1 MSHKIIGHLGLLAG
15 SVDHS
20 KRSIAARAACS
31 PSQLYT
37 YPVSNTTVD
46 ATQPLTFKWNT
57 GCDYGSKIDLYLYQ
71 PASTKGLIQ
80 GWSGVDYTKGEYQV
94 NLKPSWWNGTETAEL
109 YVQMVTSGE
118 PTWSASTGPGPM
130 FKLEYDASLLYSTTT
145 VGGQVETSAK
155 YPAVTNGG
163 DAIMQTV
170 SSTNS
175 NRGISKGAIAA
186 AVIVPILVLAVLAGV
201 AVRFWRLREAEK
213 RRRWSAAVSTHSG
226 LEWEKGARPG
236 EKPAS
241 ILGRPSTHFSARP
254 HSMATSSVYA
264 VENNMAGTGAGQNFP
279 RPSFGQMRSHSS
291 ESVNNRSSVVMPDG
305 NVRQSRISF
314 AENARPD
321 RRSRM
326 SLGDNLRPNI
336 GRLPGGSRSASDL
349 HSTPRKGFNDSAIA
363 DDDDEEGIH
372 VSPTQMQ
379 GPNAFADADMRR
391 AAGNKTG
398 RRSFMS
404 LGGGDKRR
412 MSTVSAAS
420 ADDFKS
426 AASARGSVDELRD
439 MEAVMLMRR
448 SMISQ
453 YSNKAAA
460 PEDQVEALEHD
471 AHDAMPSPPPAA
483 ANPNPIVAYGPDQ
496 MLAVYA
502 ARGKVSATPMP
513 SLPAPGDMRSYVH
526 LNTGTVSSAA
536 VQGLPAPGPRHGA
549 GSGSGSSAS
558 GTLGVPTTRS
568 NARMSGSSEV
578 STYSEDADVG
588 EAK

>member
-31 PSQLYT
+31 SSQLYT
-37 YPVSNTTVD
+37 YPESNTTVD

-57 GCDYGSKIDLYLYQ
+57 GCDFSSKVDLYLYQ
-71 PASTKGLIQ
+71 PASAKGVIQ
-80 GWSGVDYTKGEYQV
+80 GWSGVDYSKGEYQV
-94 NLKPSWWNGTETAEL
+94 NLKPSWWNGTETANL
-109 YVQMVTSGE
+109 YVQILDSGNQPWE
-118 PTWSASTGPGPM
+118 ATTGPGPM
-130 FKLEYDASLLYSTTT
+130 FKLNYDASLLYSTTT
-145 VGGQVETSAK
+145 VGGQVQTSAK

-175 NRGISKGAIAA
+175 NKGISKGAIAA
-186 AVIVPILVLAVLAGV
+186 AVIVPILVLAVIAGV
-201 AVRFWRLREAEK
+201 AIRFWRLREAEK

-264 VENNMAGTGAGQNFP
+264 VENNMAGAGAGQNFP

-291 ESVNNRSSVVMPDG
+291 ESVNRSSVVMPDG

-314 AENARPD
+314 ADSARPD

-349 HSTPRKGFNDSAIA
+349 HTPRRGLNDSAIV
-363 DDDDEEGIH
+363 DDDDEEGINI
-372 VSPTQMQ
+372 SPTQMQ
-379 GPNAFADADMRR
+379 GPNAFAEADMRR

-448 SMISQ
+448 SMMSQ
-453 YSNKAAA
+453 YSKGGSSPA
-460 PEDQVEALEHD
+460 PEEQVEALEND
-471 AHDAMPSPPPAA
+471 VMPTPPPVAA
-483 ANPNPIVAYGPDQ
+483 TKPNPTVAYGPDQ

-513 SLPAPGDMRSYVH
+513 PLPAPGDGDMRSYVH

-536 VQGLPAPGPRHGA
+536 VEALPAPGPRHG
-549 GSGSGSSAS
+549 SGSGSSGS
-558 GTLGVPTTRS
+558 GSLIVPGTRS

-578 STYSEDADVG
+578 STYSDDAEVG